1 MGHTAPVK
9 VSETPVPEAA
19 EMAASGQRSC
29 SVRVSPGS
37 YFATLF
43 VLTFF
48 SGFLIY
54 LDFLL
59 AGALL
64 FCGAWLALPLLAWF
78 DRIVFNGKSI
88 YRTGLI
94 PMLWNLTNRQARR
107 LKIKDIERV
116 ETQALRAV
124 RRGGEVFYRYR
135 SQIQGKGANF
145 VTASGGG
152 NYRALVHM
160 LFPLLSEDKMDARS
174 LELRDYLSDPKR
186 INKKAEGLRLPPSE
200 VLEGSFSEAAVRKRM
215 RPETEKNPADIEKIP
230 EFEKAEELRR
240 VANELRLNGN
250 LLQALEAFRRA
261 LLITPE
267 NAWLL
272 FESARCLYSYAGL
285 QRDEKLRHRAGAVM
299 RLAER
304 RGQGNADFLSRLGES
319 YLQYADEKRARNVF
333 LQALDLDADNF
344 RSAKGLAEI
353 ALREGK
359 LAHVVHHFSNALR
372 AAKNNALKRWAQDE
386 MDYFMRLNNDEDYM
400 EIEIRR
406 INLLDTVQRYKAI
419 TMRISFFGFAVIMF
433 GLLTGDQLI
442 ANIGWACTAGAMVVW
457 VGLMIGGKI
466 LADRFPALE
475 EDEDDD

>member
-1 MGHTAPVK
+1 MEHFAPVK
-9 VSETPVPEAA
+9 VTETPGPEAA
-19 EMAASGQRSC
+19 VDAVSSGSRYS

-37 YFATLF
+37 YFAVLF

-54 LDFLL
+54 LEFELI
-59 AGALL
+59 GALI
-64 FCGAWLALPLLAWF
+64 FCIAWLTLPLLAWF
-78 DRIVFNGKSI
+78 DRIVFNGKSV
-88 YRTGLI
+88 YRTGLV
-94 PMLWNLTNRQARR
+94 PTVWNLANRQARR
-107 LKIKDIERV
+107 LRVSDIERI

-135 SQIQGKGANF
+135 SQIQGKGATF

-152 NYRALVHM
+152 SYRSLVHR
-160 LFPLLSEDKMDARS
+160 LFPLLSDDKLDARS
-174 LELRDYLSDPKR
+174 LELRDYLTDPKR
-186 INKKAEGLRLPPSE
+186 ITKKAETLRLPSSE
-200 VLEGSFSEAAVRKRM
+200 VLEGSLLKTRDRLRNEIEPGIE
-215 RPETEKNPADIEKIP
+215 PEL
-230 EFEKAEELRR
+230 EKAEELRR

-261 LLITPE
+261 LLITPQD
-267 NAWLL
+267 AWLL

-285 QRDEKLRHRAGAVM
+285 QRDERLRHRAGAVM

-304 RGQGNADFLSRLGES
+304 RGQGNAEFLSRLGES
-319 YLQYADEKRARNVF
+319 YLQYADENRARNVF
-333 LQALDLDADNF
+333 IQALDLDADNF

-372 AAKNNALKRWAQDE
+372 AAQNKALKRWAQDE

-406 INLLDTVQRYKAI
+406 INLLESVQRGKAI
-419 TMRISFFGFAVIMF
+419 TMRIAFFGFAVIMF
-433 GLLTGDQLI
+433 GMLTNEKLI
-442 ANIGWACTAGAMVVW
+442 SNIGWACTAAAMVVW
-457 VGLMIGGKI
+457 MGLMIGGKI

-475 EDEDDD
+475 DEDED